1 MSLALGKRGVTILSG
16 VALWIS
22 SAAVGSL
29 AQPSSGTTVRA
40 TSPHGSVLAGNHRL
54 PGQKS
59 APPHPREAAPQSA
72 RIVLKDGKLTVSAN
86 NSDLA
91 QILKDIS
98 DKSGMTIQGLGSGP
112 RIFGVY
118 GPGESREV
126 LRSLLAGSGYN
137 FILVGGA
144 NDGVPRELM
153 LAPMTAAVPNEAL
166 REAGRNEPQQP
177 KQEQTDQGEPGPGA
191 IYPVPP
197 PATPDD
203 DTRVEQ
209 NMQRLQHLEQR
220 RNDPQ

>member
-1 MSLALGKRGVTILSG
+1 MSLALGKRGVAIFSG

-22 SAAVGSL
+22 SAAVGCL
-29 AQPSSGTTVRA
+29 AQPRSGTKVRA
-40 TSPHGSVLAGNHRL
+40 TSQPRSVLAGNHRV
-54 PGQKS
+54 PGQNS
-59 APPHPREAAPQSA
+59 APPPPREAAAQPA
-72 RIVLKDGKLTVSAN
+72 RIILKDGKLTVSAN

-98 DKSGMTIQGLGSGP
+98 EKSGMTIQGLGRGP

-137 FILVGGA
+137 FIIVGGA

-153 LAPMTAAVPNEAL
+153 LAPMTAAIPNEAL
-166 REAGRNEPQQP
+166 QDAVRSEPQQP
-177 KQEQTDQGEPGPGA
+177 RQQQPDQDEPGPGA

-197 PATPDD
+197 PAAPDEG
-203 DTRVEQ
+203 TRVEQ
-209 NMQRLQHLEQR
+209 NMRRLQQLEQR